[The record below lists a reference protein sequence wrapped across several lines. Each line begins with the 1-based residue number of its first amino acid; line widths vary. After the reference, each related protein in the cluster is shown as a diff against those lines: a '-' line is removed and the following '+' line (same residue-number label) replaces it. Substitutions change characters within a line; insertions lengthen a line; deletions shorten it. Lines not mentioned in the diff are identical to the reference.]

1 MARPRAA
8 NYDDRRREILKIAAS
23 LFARQGYDRT
33 SMTEIAQ
40 ALGVSKA
47 LFYHY
52 YTSKDALLYD
62 ILREHLTG
70 LAEAAEGADDPDLA
84 PSQRLRAVVAAILDW
99 YKDADDTH
107 NIQLTGLPRLP
118 ADQAAEVKALQRRA
132 VDVIARI
139 LMALNPRIAAGEIKP
154 ITMSVFGTLNWQYMW
169 FREGGAMSRTAYADL
184 VTRLFVDGVAG
195 LAQEHAQPVSK
206 ARRA

>member
-8 NYDDRRREILKIAAS
+8 NYDDRRREILKIAAH

-52 YTSKDALLYD
+52 YPSKDALLYD

-70 LAEAAEGADDPDLA
+70 LAEAAEAADVPA
-84 PSQRLRAVVAAILDW
+84 RPPRERLLAVVTAILDW

-118 ADQAAEVKALQRRA
+118 PAQAAEVKGLQRRA
-132 VDVIARI
+132 VEVIARI
-139 LMALNPRIAAGEIKP
+139 LLALNPRLPADEIKP
-154 ITMSVFGTLNWQYMW
+154 VTMSIFGTLNWQYMW
-169 FREGGAMSRTAYADL
+169 FRDGGAMSRHAYAAL
-184 VTRLFVDGVAG
+184 VARLFVDGIAG
-195 LAQEHAQPVSK
+195 LREHQVAAK
-206 ARRA
+206 ARRI